1 VRIQVEVQGLG
12 PKFLLT
18 VTLQAT
24 GTTPVLQTRL
34 IFTYN
39 SEYYVMGH
47 SPTSQHC
54 INVPLL
60 LPGPKQKFQT
70 EILNTDPQGRAGQVV
85 VMLTHALL
93 ANNGQDML

>member
-1 VRIQVEVQGLG
+1 
-12 PKFLLT
+12 
-18 VTLQAT
+18 
-24 GTTPVLQTRL
+24 
-34 IFTYN
+34 
-39 SEYYVMGH
+39 VMGH
-47 SPTSQHC
+47 CANSQHV

-93 ANNGQDML
+93 SNSGQEMMSAGAAVGSRNPTSFTPILFATVKMPPSELLDI